1 MSSYPRAPIDEGD
14 AKSVVIES
22 GVKSSDGLAIDWI
35 YNHVYWTDSG
45 KKTISVAELDGKMR
59 KVLISDGLV
68 EPRSIAVNP
77 LDG

>member
-1 MSSYPRAPIDEGD
+1 MVID
-14 AKSVVIES
+14 S

-45 KKTISVAELDGKMR
+45 KKTISVAELDGKMK
-59 KVLISDGLV
+59 KVLVSDGLV

-77 LDG
+77 LDGYEPIFCSSALLSSSIN